1 MLAGGCSGQG
11 FFFPASCL
19 GGVGSAGRLR
29 SRFCQFGDSW
39 RELQGGRPVFWLQT
53 ETAVANSVLLSLT
66 SNQVGVPAE
75 LKHINKR
82 RKRNQPGLPQ

>member
-39 RELQGGRPVFWLQT
+39 RELQGG
-53 ETAVANSVLLSLT
+53 EACVLAADRDSRGEQC
-66 SNQVGVPAE
+66 SFKFD
-75 LKHINKR
+75 LKSGR
-82 RKRNQPGLPQ
+82 STR